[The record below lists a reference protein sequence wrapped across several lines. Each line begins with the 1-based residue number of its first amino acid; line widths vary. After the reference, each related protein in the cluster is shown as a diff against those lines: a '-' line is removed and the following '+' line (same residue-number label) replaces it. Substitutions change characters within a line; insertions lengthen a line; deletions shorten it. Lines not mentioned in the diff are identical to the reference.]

1 MLLICA
7 RADLQYTGHVG
18 LISEEW
24 WAYECLLESDLSSS
38 IYVSMSARELM
49 IPSRLQIVK
58 LYLMADACQAELLR
72 PRRKCWGGKK
82 LSHEKWRGLETVV
95 CLEQNPAPS
104 ASGEKRREVD
114 WLVLYYCGVSS

>member
-24 WAYECLLESDLSSS
+24 WAYECLLEPDLSSS

-49 IPSRLQIVK
+49 ISRLRIVK

-82 LSHEKWRGLETVV
+82 LSHEKRRGLETVV
-95 CLEQNPAPS
+95 RLEQNPVPS
-104 ASGEKRREVD
+104 ASG
-114 WLVLYYCGVSS
+114 